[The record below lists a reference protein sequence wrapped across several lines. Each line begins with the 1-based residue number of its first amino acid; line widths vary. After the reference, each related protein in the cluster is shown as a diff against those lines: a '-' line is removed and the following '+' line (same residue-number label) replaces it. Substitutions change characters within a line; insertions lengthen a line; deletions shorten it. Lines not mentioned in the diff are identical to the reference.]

1 MALQRMGR
9 PIGSKDSR
17 PRKPKFSVRTP
28 SPEIASDSLTP
39 FTAVR
44 NCEVRQ
50 HFYAPQRNLEVHA
63 RPTISDQ
70 VPHDS
75 VAPRRLF
82 SLLQP
87 ESSSAALF
95 DDRLLI
101 EDEREAQGAS
111 IDDKLH
117 AWAQCGSRFTAARRP
132 AAGAAHDF
140 FCKPS
145 RRSRFAIVHLCGG
158 WRFCRP
164 YLDTLPDAGGLSLSA
179 LLNGERWGK
188 GGRRPT
194 ERERVPRC

>member
-87 ESSSAALF
+87 QSSSAAAC
-95 DDRLLI
+95 LLRMSEKRRGRPSTI
-101 EDEREAQGAS
+101 SCTHGRNADPAS
-111 IDDKLH
+111 PQPVVL
-117 AWAQCGSRFTAARRP
+117 RRAP
-132 AAGAAHDF
+132 PTIFFANHLAGTVLPLCICAAAGG
-140 FCKPS
+140 
-145 RRSRFAIVHLCGG
+145 FAGHIWTRCQ
-158 WRFCRP
+158 
-164 YLDTLPDAGGLSLSA
+164 TLVAFH
-179 LLNGERWGK
+179 
-188 GGRRPT
+188 
-194 ERERVPRC
+194 